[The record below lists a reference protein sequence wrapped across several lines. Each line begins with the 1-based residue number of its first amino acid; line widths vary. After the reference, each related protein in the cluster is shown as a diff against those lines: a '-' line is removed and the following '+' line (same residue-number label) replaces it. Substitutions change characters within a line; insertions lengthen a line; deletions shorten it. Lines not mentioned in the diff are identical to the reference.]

1 MNKKIISFLSV
12 VIMVSLTILALMPA
26 LTMAEIGDDIKD
38 QLAPIEDAYGQSDV
52 DESSLAETIAGIIKV
67 VLSVLGLIFI
77 ILIIYAGFLWMTS
90 AGNEDKIKQAKG
102 IIVSSII
109 GVAIV
114 LAAYMITVFVID
126 NLLQATGADY

>member
-1 MNKKIISFLSV
+1 
-12 VIMVSLTILALMPA
+12 MVSLTILALMPA